1 MVLNSLFQFLINY
14 IESFEEILARSKG
27 FPERISFIYS
37 VQAKAKSPE
46 IFAWCQ
52 KESDKILSAY
62 NATTTKDIPTIL
74 SIINQAGLEDFIRWQ
89 ATSRLT
95 IGLVY

>member
-1 MVLNSLFQFLINY
+1 MTFV
-14 IESFEEILARSKG
+14 
-27 FPERISFIYS
+27 YS
-37 VQAKAKSPE
+37 VEAKAKKPE

-62 NATTTKDIPTIL
+62 KATTTKDIPTIL

-89 ATSRLT
+89 VTARLM
-95 IGLVY
+95 IGLVYIYRGFLA